1 MEEKLKARL
10 KRTTVKFW
18 ILLFYIVAALV
29 WWFISLERQSKEMY
43 NYQINHLNT
52 TIDKEK
58 DPVQYQA
65 ELKKTKEDYH
75 SNAIKYGG
83 EGIVFLGLIILGATF
98 VYRSMRQQKQI
109 QEQQQ
114 NFMMAVTH
122 ELKTP
127 IAIAKLNLET
137 LIRHQKLDEQ
147 KQKKLIHAS
156 LEETKRLDFLTNNIL
171 VSSQLEGKWYKMNK
185 EELDFSN
192 LLEARVAEFIQRFP
206 DRMIY
211 SNIKEGID
219 IEGDPLLLEILV
231 NNLLENALKYSEK
244 DEPVKV
250 TLVRNEEDITLQVI
264 DEGPGIAAEE
274 RKKIFSKFY
283 RIGNEATRKKK
294 GTGLGL
300 YLCRKIAKDHNAD
313 ILMTNNNVKGS
324 IFAVRFFL

>member
-1 MEEKLKARL
+1 M
-10 KRTTVKFW
+10 
-18 ILLFYIVAALV
+18 
-29 WWFISLERQSKEMY
+29 
-43 NYQINHLNT
+43 
-52 TIDKEK
+52 
-58 DPVQYQA
+58 
-65 ELKKTKEDYH
+65 
-75 SNAIKYGG
+75 
-83 EGIVFLGLIILGATF
+83 FLGLIILGATF

-137 LIRHQKLDEQ
+137 LLRHQKLDEQ

-192 LLEARVAEFIQRFP
+192 LLEARVAEFAQRFP
-206 DRMIY
+206 ERKISSDI
-211 SNIKEGID
+211 EGGVD
-219 IEGDPLLLEILV
+219 VEGDPLLLEILV

-244 DEPVKV
+244 EEAVKV
-250 TLVRNEEDITLQVI
+250 ILVKNEEDITLQVI

-274 RKKIFSKFY
+274 RKRSS
-283 RIGNEATRKKK
+283 RSS
-294 GTGLGL
+294 TG
-300 YLCRKIAKDHNAD
+300 
-313 ILMTNNNVKGS
+313 
-324 IFAVRFFL
+324 